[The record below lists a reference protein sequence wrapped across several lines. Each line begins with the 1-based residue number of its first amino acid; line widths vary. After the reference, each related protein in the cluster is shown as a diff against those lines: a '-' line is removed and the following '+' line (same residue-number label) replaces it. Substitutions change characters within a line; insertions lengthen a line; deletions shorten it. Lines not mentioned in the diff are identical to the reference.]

1 MDKYHIIVIG
11 AGSGGLSIGL
21 SMHELGFKVL
31 LIEQYEENIGGE
43 CLNTGCIPSKALI
56 HASRLVHKAKEAE
69 LFGIKSSGKA
79 DLKSVLEYVRQKQQI
94 IRDHENAQYF
104 RDQGMDV
111 VIGKAEFVG
120 KLSVKVGDET
130 YYGKKIAIA
139 TGSKP
144 AKLKVP
150 GVEMVKYLDNE
161 NIFQLDQLPERLLMV
176 GAGPISMEIG
186 QAFSRFGSKVTMV
199 EVFDRI
205 LINEHPEIAQVL
217 FEKVQEEGISFHL
230 SSKLLRFEGEN
241 QAIIE
246 AADGSHQALD
256 FDAVFVGIGRK
267 IYTDGLNL
275 DQAGIKTEN
284 GKIVSNAYLQTS
296 NKNVYVIGD
305 VVDSLK
311 FSHGAEWQATIMVN
325 NFLSPLKKK
334 LNYDHFSWVTFT
346 DPEIATFGLS
356 EQEIQN
362 RNIKYEKLVYDFSQ
376 DDRAIVDDYQYGKT
390 ILFVK
395 PSVSPMGDMKL
406 LGGSMVAPNAGEL
419 FQELVLAHSSG
430 LGLKKLFDKTY
441 AYPTGGRVN
450 KTIAINRYLSR
461 MTPTIKRILKFM
473 YKLS

>member
-1 MDKYHIIVIG
+1 M
-11 AGSGGLSIGL
+11 
-21 SMHELGFKVL
+21 
-31 LIEQYEENIGGE
+31 
-43 CLNTGCIPSKALI
+43 T

-69 LFGIKSSGKA
+69 LFGIKSTGKA

-104 RDQGMDV
+104 RDQGIDV

-161 NIFQLDQLPERLLMV
+161 NIFQLEQLPERLLMV

-186 QAFSRFGSKVTMV
+186 QAFSRLGSKVTMV

-205 LINEHPEIAQVL
+205 LINELFDRILINELPEIAQVL

-246 AADGSHQALD
+246 TADGSHQTLD

-346 DPEIATFGLS
+346 DPEVATFGLS
-356 EQEIQN
+356 EQEIQK
-362 RNIKYEKLVYDFSQ
+362 RNIKYEKLIYDFSE

-395 PSVSPMGDMKL
+395 PSASPMGDMKL

-450 KTIAINRYLSR
+450 KTIAINRYLSQ